1 MRKFLTALTLLLA
14 TTFAW
19 AQDSDAIWARVK
31 EVNLPGKSLEAS
43 WKRVYRS
50 PMLVEE
56 LVSEGK
62 VYLREP
68 GQVRWETL
76 TPFARLSVFDG
87 TEPRGRFRMPREKDF
102 KITVLE
108 GEEYIVRL
116 DPVRKDLEQLVGQI
130 TLHVQRPSCKLQY
143 VTVKTPD
150 GAWSR
155 IDFSDIL
162 LDRELPDHLFKK
174 P

>member
-1 MRKFLTALTLLLA
+1 MRKFLSAVTLLLA
-14 TTFAW
+14 TTLAW
-19 AQDSDAIWARVK
+19 AQDADALWARVK

-43 WKRVYRS
+43 WKRVYHS

-56 LVSEGK
+56 LLSEGK

-68 GQVRWETL
+68 GQIRWETL
-76 TPFARLSVFDG
+76 APVARLSVFDG

-102 KITVLE
+102 RITVLE

-116 DPVRKDLEQLVGQI
+116 DPLRKDLEQLVGQI
-130 TLHVQRPSCKLQY
+130 TLHVNRENYRVLY

-155 IDFSDIL
+155 IDFSSVVLEKD
-162 LDRELPDHLFKK
+162 LPDHLFTK

>member
-1 MRKFLTALTLLLA
+1 MKKILTALLAALLA
-14 TTFAW
+14 APCVFA
-19 AQDSDAIWARVK
+19 QEDVWARVK
-31 EVNLPGKSLEAS
+31 EVNLPKKSLQAS
-43 WKRVYRS
+43 WHRVYRS
-50 PMLVEE
+50 PLLVEE

-62 VYLREP
+62 VWLREP
-68 GQVRWETL
+68 GQIRWETL
-76 TPFARLSVFDG
+76 SPVSRLTVYDG

-102 KITVLE
+102 RITVLE

-130 TLHVQRPSCKLQY
+130 TLHVNRENYRVLY

-155 IDFSDIL
+155 IDFSSVVLEKD
-162 LDRELPDHLFKK
+162 LPDHLFTK